1 MYSVQIRFLMTSR
14 ENDLSAGSHV
24 RRKHLSTTKYV
35 WTGATQAQEQ
45 KKGIFFSFVLCLCLR
60 PYVVCVN
67 RDNASTST
75 GEKEVLFVS
84 RQTNKYIQFD
94 WGDTLRLRMSLCLC
108 LSHGACERPGTNTCT
123 YISSWVVRVNQ
134 PLEVYSRSMQ
144 YMPRHCWWQLDLECN
159 SKSLTLKLAQLV
171 YRKFWFIYMWIKL
184 ISTWKDIEVS
194 LALKQRRKATRNR
207 HWEHALFLLFLFL
220 SFLLLHRSDS
230 RSQSPRLIQKFRK
243 STKYHDYMLTRL
255 FALSKADVLCSA
267 IGRVNALKR

>member
-24 RRKHLSTTKYV
+24 RRKHNKERVNRSDASARTKKENFFPSSCACACVLMSYV
-35 WTGATQAQEQ
+35 WTGTTQAQAQ
-45 KKGIFFSFVLCLCLR
+45 
-60 PYVVCVN
+60 
-67 RDNASTST
+67 
-75 GEKEVLFVS
+75 EKRKYFLS
-84 RQTNKYIQFD
+84 ADKQTNISSSIEETHCACVCPCAYV
-94 WGDTLRLRMSLCLC
+94 CLTARVNV
-108 LSHGACERPGTNTCT
+108 LHGTNTCT
-123 YISSWVVRVNQ
+123 YISAWVVRVNQ

-184 ISTWKDIEVS
+184 ISIWKDIEVS

-220 SFLLLHRSDS
+220 SFLLLHLWLP
-230 RSQSPRLIQKFRK
+230 QSIAKINSKK
-243 STKYHDYMLTRL
+243 SKEHEVPWLYVDT
-255 FALSKADVLCSA
+255 FVCS
-267 IGRVNALKR
+267 